1 MHLVGRVQCRY
12 DEASDQRMC
21 VEYVM
26 AAVASQPNVL
36 IVEDQ
41 EGPRKAL
48 CMILSSFY
56 RIYMAETASAALK
69 IIGESHMDL
78 VIMDVGLP
86 DISGMELLRRVRASG
101 QAVKV
106 IVVTGRGSL
115 ESAEEAM
122 RLGAVAYLLKPF
134 NLLEVL
140 DLVQQGVKASAAEL
154 ALRLPMITRTVS
166 PG

>member
-1 MHLVGRVQCRY
+1 
-12 DEASDQRMC
+12 
-21 VEYVM
+21 M
-26 AAVASQPNVL
+26 ATDASQPNVL

-48 CMILSSFY
+48 LMILSSFC
-56 RIYMAETASAALK
+56 RIFTAETASAALK
-69 IIGESHMDL
+69 IIDESPIDL

-86 DISGMELLRRVRASG
+86 DISGLELLRRVRASG

-140 DLVQQGVKASAAEL
+140 ELVQQGVKNSAAEL
-154 ALRLPMITRTVS
+154 ALRLPKLN
-166 PG
+166 

>member
-1 MHLVGRVQCRY
+1 MVV
-12 DEASDQRMC
+12 D
-21 VEYVM
+21 
-26 AAVASQPNVL
+26 ASQPKVL

-48 CMILSSFY
+48 CMILGSFY
-56 RIYMAETASAALK
+56 RIYTAETASAALK
-69 IIGESHMDL
+69 IIGENPIDL

-86 DISGMELLRRVRASG
+86 DLSGMEVLRRVRASG

-140 DLVQQGVKASAAEL
+140 ALVQQGVKASAAEL
-154 ALRLPMITRTVS
+154 ALRLPMMTRAVS